1 VSKILIPFLI
11 FAVSLEIEIV
21 QNPIGSEFHLRGQ
34 LSMSVGIQL
43 LELSLALIVF
53 IQIVTLQSNP
63 AMQFVD
69 IDSELYV

>member
-1 VSKILIPFLI
+1 
-11 FAVSLEIEIV
+11 
-21 QNPIGSEFHLRGQ
+21 
-34 LSMSVGIQL
+34 MSVGVQL